1 MRSRAVPHP
10 GFNFEY
16 ILWIFTRLSGLALV
30 ILSITGVIGA
40 MILGARKELDLPALL
55 RWSYFPNPNHV
66 INSDIPELAP
76 NWENIWWQTLEM
88 VIVFFGVSHGMN
100 GLRNVIEDYLSPSLW
115 QTVLRWL
122 VLILWVFFVVA
133 GVLIVLSN

>member
-133 GVLIVLSN
+133 GVLIVLTN